1 MFPYDD
7 NPEFASLRADHQAQH
22 GLTIA
27 YIKRRV
33 GEGMEYS
40 NEVAKAVVS
49 AEGGYYQLREMP
61 EEFAGALGAGVSH
74 RLVADTEAR
83 EILHQVLSLVER
95 ISSGTQI
102 VRSLSLYV
110 LYAGGSLRTRQGMFV
125 FDQKPG
131 EAAFAHGEWQPELLP
146 RFFKLRLDAGDA
158 PLPPALG
165 LSNGVLFFLAPQNHD
180 DGRCLL
186 ATLARTPSMQDLGL
200 RTAPTMMN

>member
-1 MFPYDD
+1 MYPLDD
-7 NPEFASLRADHQAQH
+7 NPDFTTLRAEHQTQH

-33 GEGMEYS
+33 GEGMEYA
-40 NEVAKAVVS
+40 NEVAEAVVS

-74 RLVADTEAR
+74 RLVSDAEAW
-83 EILHQVLSLVER
+83 ETLHQVQMLVESV
-95 ISSGTQI
+95 SSGSLS
-102 VRSLSLYV
+102 VRSLSLYI

-131 EAAFAHGEWQPELLP
+131 ESAFAHGLWQPALLP
-146 RFFKLRLDAGDA
+146 RFFKLRLDSSDA
-158 PLPPALG
+158 PLPASLG
-165 LSNGVLFFLAPQNHD
+165 LSNGVLFFLAPQHHD

-186 ATLARTPSMQDLGL
+186 ATLARTPTMQDLGL
-200 RTAPTMMN
+200 RTAPTRMN

>member
-40 NEVAKAVVS
+40 NEVAEAVVS

-61 EEFAGALGAGVSH
+61 EEFAGALGVGVSH

-83 EILHQVLSLVER
+83 EVLRQVLKLVEGV
-95 ISSGTQI
+95 SQGTLV

-131 EAAFAHGEWQPELLP
+131 KAAFAHGLWQPELMP
-146 RFFKLRLDAGDA
+146 RFFKLRLDAGDE

-165 LSNGVLFFLAPQNHD
+165 LSDGVLFFLVPQNHD

-186 ATLARTPSMQDLGL
+186 ATLARTPAMQDLGL
-200 RTAPTMMN
+200 RAGPKIMN